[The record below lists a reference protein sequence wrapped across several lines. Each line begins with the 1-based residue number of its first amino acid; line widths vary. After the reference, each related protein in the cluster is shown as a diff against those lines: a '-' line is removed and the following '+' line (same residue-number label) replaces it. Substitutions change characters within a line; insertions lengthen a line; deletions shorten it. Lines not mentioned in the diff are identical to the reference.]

1 MLYYIGAG
9 AVAIVFI
16 IVWYLIR
23 RKKIDAL
30 IKKIDELSE
39 KDRALKKEIETNQR
53 EYDGLT
59 KKLEE
64 VKSQIDHL
72 DTQRVVSIQRAREAK
87 ESTDRLLASEVQRA
101 KSELNRIKEVE
112 YERMQN
118 EFKEKER
125 TLEQQFDFKKKQF
138 TEDFEI
144 LLEVYN
150 DEVNIAKSE
159 VSDFQ
164 AKREAINQAIAREKE
179 LQENEAFYSIDV
191 SKNDQEDITL
201 LQSMD
206 LRLHNRDVIPKLVWE
221 LFIRRPTTEMI
232 KRVTGGKK
240 IGGIYKITFKKTGE
254 SYIGKTVDFA
264 TRWQNHVK
272 TAIGLDGAARAT
284 LHNRMAKDG
293 LWNYTFE
300 ILEEV
305 DKDHLSARESYYIDL
320 YGTKSQLN
328 MKAGE
333 KQ

>member
-1 MLYYIGAG
+1 MIYYISAW
-9 AVAIVFI
+9 AFLI
-16 IVWYLIR
+16 IFVVVWYLIR
-23 RKKIDAL
+23 RKKINAL
-30 IKKIDELSE
+30 IKELDELE
-39 KDRALKKEIETNQR
+39 KTHNKLYNECIENGEIVKELRGEITSLGHDIE
-53 EYDGLT
+53 EYDA
-59 KKLEE
+59 KRN
-64 VKSQIDHL
+64 VA
-72 DTQRVVSIQRAREAK
+72 IQRAAEAK
-87 ESTDRLLASEVQRA
+87 SATDRLLVAEQERA
-101 KSELNRIKEVE
+101 RAELKRVKEVE
-112 YERMQN
+112 QERMAN

-125 TLEQQFDFKKKQF
+125 ILKQQFDFKKQQF
-138 TEDFEI
+138 VEDFEI
-144 LLEVYN
+144 LLEAYN
-150 DEVNIAKSE
+150 DEVTAAKE
-159 VSDFQ
+159 QVNDFQ
-164 AKREAINQAIAREKE
+164 AKRTAINEAIAREKE
-179 LQENEAFYSIDV
+179 LQENEAFYSINV

-320 YGTKSQLN
+320 YGTKTQLN
-328 MKAGE
+328 MKAGD